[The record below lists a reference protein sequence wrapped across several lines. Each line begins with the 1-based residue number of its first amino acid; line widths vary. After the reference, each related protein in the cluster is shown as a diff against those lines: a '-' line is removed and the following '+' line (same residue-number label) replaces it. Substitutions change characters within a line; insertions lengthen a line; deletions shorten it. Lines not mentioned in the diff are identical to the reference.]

1 VEEAFMVPVPRGYP
15 ELAGW
20 TGNGFLLLL
29 YVLVDVI
36 YTDPRWIYV
45 ILDIKYMVAMW
56 PHSAAYM
63 LGSLWSAILLKTA
76 VSSPISQQLLIGDP
90 SRWTM

>member
-1 VEEAFMVPVPRGYP
+1 MVPAPRGYP

-20 TGNGFLLLL
+20 TGNVLLLLL
-29 YVLVDVI
+29 YVHMVVI
-36 YTDPRWIYV
+36 YTEPRWIYV

-63 LGSLWSAILLKTA
+63 LGSLWAAILLKTA
-76 VSSPISQQLLIGDP
+76 ISSPIYQHLLIGDP
-90 SRWTM
+90 SRSTM